1 LIGAEGTKT
10 PGGVWFRG
18 DPAGACAEE
27 ARRNTHEPL
36 VPRAEI
42 NRQSLTKTKRKT
54 GGVEMAGRFDGKV
67 AFVTGGSR
75 GIGKGIVELF
85 AEEGA
90 KVAFIDLNEEALSQT
105 TSELKEKGYEVYSKV
120 ANVTD
125 AEQVESAVKEVYET
139 FGSVDVLVNN
149 AGVIRDNLLFKMT
162 DSDWQT
168 VMDVHLKGSFNA
180 ARAVQKY
187 MVEQKYGRI
196 INISSTSALGNR
208 GQANYAAAKAG
219 LQGFTKTL
227 AIELG
232 KYGITANSVAPGF
245 IETEMTKETAARIG
259 IPFEHLIQASVANI
273 PVGRSGKPADIAN
286 AVAFFADERSSFVN
300 GQVIYVAGGPKC

>member
-1 LIGAEGTKT
+1 
-10 PGGVWFRG
+10 
-18 DPAGACAEE
+18 
-27 ARRNTHEPL
+27 
-36 VPRAEI
+36 
-42 NRQSLTKTKRKT
+42 
-54 GGVEMAGRFDGKV
+54 MAGRFDGRV

-75 GIGKGIVELF
+75 GIGKGIVEHF
-85 AEEGA
+85 AAEGA
-90 KVAFIDLNEEALSQT
+90 KVAFIDLNEEALVET
-105 TSELKEKGYEVYSKV
+105 TSELREKGYDVFSKV

-125 AEQVESAVKEVYET
+125 AEQVEQTVKEVYDT
-139 FGSVDVLVNN
+139 FGSVDILVNN

-162 DSDWQT
+162 ENDWQT

-180 ARAVQKY
+180 ARAVQRY
-187 MVEQKYGRI
+187 MVENKYGRI

-232 KYGITANSVAPGF
+232 RYGITSNSVAPGF
-245 IETEMTKETAARIG
+245 IETEMTRETASRIG
-259 IPFEHLIQASVANI
+259 ISFDDLIKHSVANI

-286 AVAFFADERSSFVN
+286 AVAFFADEKSSFVN
-300 GQVIYVAGGPKC
+300 GQVIYVAGGPKN

>member
-1 LIGAEGTKT
+1 
-10 PGGVWFRG
+10 
-18 DPAGACAEE
+18 
-27 ARRNTHEPL
+27 
-36 VPRAEI
+36 
-42 NRQSLTKTKRKT
+42 
-54 GGVEMAGRFDGKV
+54 MAGRFDGKV

-75 GIGKGIVELF
+75 GIGKGIAQLF

-90 KVAFIDLNEEALSQT
+90 KVAFIDLNEEALAET
-105 TSELKEKGYEVYSKV
+105 TNELREKGFEVYSKV
-120 ANVTD
+120 ADVTD
-125 AEQVESAVKEVYET
+125 YTQVEQAVKEVHDT
-139 FGSVDVLVNN
+139 FGSVDILVNN
-149 AGVIRDNLLFKMT
+149 AGVIRDNLLYKMT

-180 ARAVQKY
+180 AKAAQKY

-232 KYGITANSVAPGF
+232 RYGITSNSVAPGF

-259 IPFEHLIQASVANI
+259 ISFDDLIKHSVASI

-286 AVAFFADERSSFVN
+286 TVAFFADEKSSFVN
-300 GQVIYVAGGPKC
+300 GQVIYVAGGPKN

>member
-1 LIGAEGTKT
+1 
-10 PGGVWFRG
+10 
-18 DPAGACAEE
+18 
-27 ARRNTHEPL
+27 
-36 VPRAEI
+36 
-42 NRQSLTKTKRKT
+42 
-54 GGVEMAGRFDGKV
+54 MAGRFDGRV

-75 GIGKGIVELF
+75 GIGKGIVQLF

-90 KVAFIDLNEEALSQT
+90 KVAFIDLNEEALAET
-105 TSELKEKGYEVYSKV
+105 TNELREKGYEVYSTV

-125 AEQVESAVKEVYET
+125 YEQVEQAVKEVHDT
-139 FGSVDVLVNN
+139 FGSVDILVNN

-180 ARAVQKY
+180 AKAAQKY

-232 KYGITANSVAPGF
+232 RYGITANSVAPGF

-259 IPFEHLIQASVANI
+259 ISFDDLIKHSVASI

-286 AVAFFADERSSFVN
+286 AVAFFADEKSSFVN
-300 GQVIYVAGGPKC
+300 GQVIYVAGGPKN

>member
-1 LIGAEGTKT
+1 
-10 PGGVWFRG
+10 
-18 DPAGACAEE
+18 
-27 ARRNTHEPL
+27 
-36 VPRAEI
+36 
-42 NRQSLTKTKRKT
+42 
-54 GGVEMAGRFDGKV
+54 MAGRFKGKV

-75 GIGKGIVELF
+75 GIGKAIVELF
-85 AEEGA
+85 AQEGA
-90 KVAFIDLNEEALSQT
+90 KVALIDLNEEALSDT
-105 TSELKEKGYEVYSKV
+105 TSELKEKGYDVYSKV
-120 ANVTD
+120 ANVVD
-125 AEQVESAVKEVYET
+125 AEQVEDAMKEVYEE
-139 FGSVDVLVNN
+139 FGSVDILVNN
-149 AGVIRDNLLFKMT
+149 AGVIRDNLFFKMT

-168 VMDVHLKGSFNA
+168 VMDVHLKGSFNS
-180 ARAVQKY
+180 ARAAQKY
-187 MVEQKYGRI
+187 MVENKYGRI

-232 KYGITANSVAPGF
+232 RYGITANSVAPGF

-259 IPFEHLIQASVANI
+259 IPFEQLIQASVAHI

-286 AVAFFADERSSFVN
+286 AVAFFADEKSSFVN

>member
-1 LIGAEGTKT
+1 
-10 PGGVWFRG
+10 
-18 DPAGACAEE
+18 
-27 ARRNTHEPL
+27 
-36 VPRAEI
+36 
-42 NRQSLTKTKRKT
+42 
-54 GGVEMAGRFDGKV
+54 MAGRFEGRV

-75 GIGKGIVELF
+75 GIGKGIVQLF

-90 KVAFIDLNEEALSQT
+90 KVAFIDLNEEVLAET
-105 TSELKEKGYEVYSKV
+105 TNELREKGYEVYSKV

-125 AEQVESAVKEVYET
+125 SGQVEQAMKEVHDT
-139 FGSVDVLVNN
+139 FGSVDILVNN
-149 AGVIRDNLLFKMT
+149 AGVIRDNLLFKMS

-180 ARAVQKY
+180 AKAAQKY

-232 KYGITANSVAPGF
+232 RYGITANSVAPGF

-259 IPFEHLIQASVANI
+259 ISFNDLIKHSVASI

-286 AVAFFADERSSFVN
+286 AVAFFADEKSSFVN
-300 GQVIYVAGGPKC
+300 GQVIYVAGGPKN

>member
-1 LIGAEGTKT
+1 
-10 PGGVWFRG
+10 
-18 DPAGACAEE
+18 
-27 ARRNTHEPL
+27 
-36 VPRAEI
+36 
-42 NRQSLTKTKRKT
+42 
-54 GGVEMAGRFDGKV
+54 MAGRFDGRV

-75 GIGKGIVELF
+75 GIGKGIVQLF

-90 KVAFIDLNEEALSQT
+90 KVAFIDLNEEALAET
-105 TSELKEKGYEVYSKV
+105 TNELREKGYEVYSKV

-125 AEQVESAVKEVYET
+125 FAQVEQAVKEVHDT
-139 FGSVDVLVNN
+139 FGSVDILVNN

-180 ARAVQKY
+180 AKAAQKY

-232 KYGITANSVAPGF
+232 RYGITANSVAPGF

-259 IPFEHLIQASVANI
+259 ISFDDLIKHSVASI

-286 AVAFFADERSSFVN
+286 AVAFFADEKSSFVN
-300 GQVIYVAGGPKC
+300 GQVIYVAGGPKN

>member
-1 LIGAEGTKT
+1 M
-10 PGGVWFRG
+10 
-18 DPAGACAEE
+18 
-27 ARRNTHEPL
+27 
-36 VPRAEI
+36 
-42 NRQSLTKTKRKT
+42 S
-54 GGVEMAGRFDGKV
+54 GRFEGRV

-75 GIGKGIVELF
+75 GIGKGIVQRF

-90 KVAFIDLNEEALSQT
+90 KVAFIDLNEEALAET
-105 TSELKEKGYEVYSKV
+105 TSELREKGYEVFSKI

-125 AEQVESAVKEVYET
+125 AEQVEQAVKEVYEAY
-139 FGSVDVLVNN
+139 GSVDILVNN

-187 MVEQKYGRI
+187 MVDKKYGRI

-232 KYGITANSVAPGF
+232 RYGITANSVAPGF
-245 IETEMTKETAARIG
+245 IETEMTMETASRIG
-259 IPFEHLIQASVANI
+259 IPFDDLIKASVSTI

-286 AVAFFADERSSFVN
+286 AVAFFADESSSFVS
-300 GQVIYVAGGPKC
+300 GQVLYVAGGPKN